1 MAVADPAAD
10 DWAYDEWA
18 YLHENAADVG
28 VDPATM
34 LPVRRVE
41 TRLADGRIVSGLR
54 WGDTDPEL
62 VVVHGSAQNAHTWD
76 STLVRLGR
84 PALAV
89 DLPGH
94 GHSSWRDDRTYH
106 PGGLADDLAA
116 FVDEHAATAGLIC
129 GMSLGGMTV
138 LQLTRRRPDLVHRF
152 VLVDITPGVTRDKAK
167 EIHDFIAGPQSFPAF
182 SDIFDRTVEHN
193 PTRTK
198 ESLRR
203 GIVHNARKLHDGS
216 WEWRYDR
223 RGPADGT
230 PAVEP
235 EIAEAARLAMWD
247 DLAATTQPLLLV
259 RGGRSPVVD
268 DEDVAELVRRRSD
281 ARVVVVD
288 DAGHSVQGDQ
298 PVELAELL
306 AEELDA

>member
-1 MAVADPAAD
+1 MAVTDPAAG
-10 DWAYDEWA
+10 DWVYDEWA

-116 FVDEHAATAGLIC
+116 FVDEHAATAGLVC

-138 LQLTRRRPDLVHRF
+138 LQLARRRPDLVHRF
-152 VLVDITPGVTRDKAK
+152 VLVDITPGGDPRQGEGDPRLHRRSSVVP
-167 EIHDFIAGPQSFPAF
+167 G
-182 SDIFDRTVEHN
+182 V
-193 PTRTK
+193 
-198 ESLRR
+198 LRHLR
-203 GIVHNARKLHDGS
+203 PHGGAQPDPHEGV
-216 WEWRYDR
+216 
-223 RGPADGT
+223 
-230 PAVEP
+230 
-235 EIAEAARLAMWD
+235 
-247 DLAATTQPLLLV
+247 AATGDRAQRSQAPRRLV
-259 RGGRSPVVD
+259 G
-268 DEDVAELVRRRSD
+268 VAL
-281 ARVVVVD
+281 
-288 DAGHSVQGDQ
+288 
-298 PVELAELL
+298 
-306 AEELDA
+306 